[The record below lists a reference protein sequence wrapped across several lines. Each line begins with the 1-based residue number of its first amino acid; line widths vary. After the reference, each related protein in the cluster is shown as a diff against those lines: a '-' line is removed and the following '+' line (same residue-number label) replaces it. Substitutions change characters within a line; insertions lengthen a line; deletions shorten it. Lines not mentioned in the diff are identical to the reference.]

1 MYCAN
6 CGNQINENARFCAS
20 CGAAVRR
27 ETAPP
32 APVPTPGPVTGWS
45 SAGKKRRK
53 KGIMDVLL
61 IPVAT
66 ILILMGTGYSGLM
79 IIGKTTATDITGYEQ
94 RTIINNDDSTRD
106 PRRYEVYYEFAVNGE
121 RYGGSVTRIF
131 EGGSHMRKT
140 IQIRYL
146 PFWPHVNAEDSA
158 ASGLAGPVM
167 VGLGVLL
174 LVSGVGI
181 KARKWGKERPAGST

>member
-32 APVPTPGPVTGWS
+32 APVPAPGPVTGRS
-45 SAGKKRRK
+45 SAGKKQRK

-79 IIGKTTATDITGYEQ
+79 IIGQNHRHRYHRLRAADHHKQ
-94 RTIINNDDSTRD
+94 RRFHER
-106 PRRYEVYYEFAVNGE
+106 PRRYEVYM
-121 RYGGSVTRIF
+121 S
-131 EGGSHMRKT
+131 
-140 IQIRYL
+140 L
-146 PFWPHVNAEDSA
+146 P
-158 ASGLAGPVM
+158 
-167 VGLGVLL
+167 
-174 LVSGVGI
+174 
-181 KARKWGKERPAGST
+181 